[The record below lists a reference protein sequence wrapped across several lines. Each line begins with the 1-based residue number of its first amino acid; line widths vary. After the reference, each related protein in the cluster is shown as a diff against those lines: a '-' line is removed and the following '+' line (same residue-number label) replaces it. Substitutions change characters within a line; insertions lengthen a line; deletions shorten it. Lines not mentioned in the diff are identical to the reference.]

1 MAKWNNAEFGGL
13 PSVVVA
19 AHELK
24 SPLAL
29 VRQMSL
35 LLDDQAIS
43 ETDAKRLRQQ
53 LIYTSE
59 RSLRLV
65 DDLARVG
72 NLNPA
77 LFPLEPLNPLA
88 VCQQLAIEL
97 RPTLQLY
104 QRQVCWPANRRRPL
118 LVMANRV
125 LLGRIVTNFLDN
137 ALKYSDPTL
146 AVQVS
151 LRQIGPRLRLSVR
164 DYGPMLSRQEYRQLI
179 DQLHQRKSIRTRP
192 DSSGLGVFVASQ
204 FAEAMQG
211 SIGLVRHRDGVTF
224 YVELPVSRQLRL
236 V

>member
-72 NLNPA
+72 NLNP
-77 LFPLEPLNPLA
+77 
-88 VCQQLAIEL
+88 V
-97 RPTLQLY
+97 
-104 QRQVCWPANRRRPL
+104 
-118 LVMANRV
+118 
-125 LLGRIVTNFLDN
+125 D
-137 ALKYSDPTL
+137 
-146 AVQVS
+146 
-151 LRQIGPRLRLSVR
+151 
-164 DYGPMLSRQEYRQLI
+164 
-179 DQLHQRKSIRTRP
+179 
-192 DSSGLGVFVASQ
+192 
-204 FAEAMQG
+204 
-211 SIGLVRHRDGVTF
+211 
-224 YVELPVSRQLRL
+224 
-236 V
+236 